1 MAISLL
7 TITKSLDRFL
17 GIAER
22 SASGWSSR
30 TAAYGARDMWEAF
43 HYCEVFAGRFE
54 AEECKRIIALH
65 QETGALQSKM
75 PRGDGGFIRD
85 SDLFWV
91 PRTAE
96 TEWIFA
102 RLWEVATLYNSRYG
116 FELFGEMGQ
125 LQLTRYAKD
134 QLYNW
139 HMDLGAGAMSLRK
152 LSVVVELAA
161 GGYDGGGIEIF
172 YGAGTGNRIA
182 LGQGDALIF
191 PSFIMHRALPV
202 HSGTRWTLVSWLT
215 GPKPLK

>member
-1 MAISLL
+1 
-7 TITKSLDRFL
+7 
-17 GIAER
+17 
-22 SASGWSSR
+22 
-30 TAAYGARDMWEAF
+30 MWEAF
-43 HYCEVFAGRFE
+43 HYCEVFARRFE
-54 AEECKRIIALH
+54 AEECERIIALH
-65 QETGALQSKM
+65 QDAGALHSRIL
-75 PRGDGGFIRD
+75 RGDGGFIRD

-116 FELFGEMGQ
+116 FELVEEMGQ

-161 GGYDGGGIEIF
+161 GGYDGGRIEIF

-202 HSGTRWTLVSWLT
+202 QSGTRWTLVSWLT